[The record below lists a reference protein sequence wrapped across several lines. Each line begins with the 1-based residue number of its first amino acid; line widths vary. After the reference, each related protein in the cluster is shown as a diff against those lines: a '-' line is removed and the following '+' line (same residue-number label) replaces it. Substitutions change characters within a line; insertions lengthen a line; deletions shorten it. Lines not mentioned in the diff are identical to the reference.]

1 MSAESDGRVAAA
13 RFRRDHRLGAQAL
26 GDLVSLVEQTTGI
39 DVAVLDAGPDE
50 HGLTVRDPLRN
61 AVFIG
66 VARTD
71 RPMRQRSSLAHE
83 LAHVLFEDWSDAA
96 EGTWSERR
104 PEEVRADAFARHLLI
119 PTEGLRGFL
128 GDHGPEDMDLAL
140 LSQVTQRFLV
150 SSPIAVIALEQAG
163 YITEAVKAE
172 WRSVATP
179 WLAARF
185 GWIDQYRALQ
195 AESDRRRAPQRLLA
209 RAINGY
215 LEHVVSAQALATL
228 RGVDVATVATELRE
242 AGIEA
247 GEPPRTWTDSTDLP
261 DVDIGLSGLDD
272 AAGESSPAPTR

>member
-1 MSAESDGRVAAA
+1 MSAESDGRDAAA
-13 RFRRDHRLGAQAL
+13 QFRRDHRLGAQAL

-50 HGLTVRDPLRN
+50 HGLTVRDPVRN
-61 AVFIG
+61 SVFIG

-83 LAHVLFEDWSDAA
+83 LAHVLFEDWSEAP
-96 EGTWSERR
+96 EETWSERR
-104 PEEVRADAFARHLLI
+104 PAEVRADAFARHLLI
-119 PTEGLRGFL
+119 PAEGLRGFL
-128 GDHGPEDMDLAL
+128 GDRGPEGMDLAL

-150 SSPIAVIALEQAG
+150 SPPIAAIALEQAG
-163 YITEAVKAE
+163 YITEAVKVE
-172 WRSVATP
+172 WRAVATP

-195 AESDRRRAPQRLLA
+195 AESDQRRAPQRLLA

-228 RGVDVATVATELRE
+228 RGIEVATVETELRE

-247 GEPPRTWTDSTDLP
+247 GEPPRAWTDGADLP
-261 DVDIGLSGLDD
+261 DVDIDLSGLDD